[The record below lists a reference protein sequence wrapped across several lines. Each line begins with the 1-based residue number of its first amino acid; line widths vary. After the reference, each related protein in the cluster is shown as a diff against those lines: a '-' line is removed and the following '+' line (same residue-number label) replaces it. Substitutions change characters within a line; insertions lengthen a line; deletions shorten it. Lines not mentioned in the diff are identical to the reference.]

1 MRDFRDAKAMAH
13 ALREALKAKAV
24 ETSHSD
30 CLELIAKA
38 FGYENWNI
46 LSAKIAAA
54 QPRAEDAG
62 ALAPAVARDGSP
74 LPRTLYC
81 TFCGKSQHDVKK
93 LIAGPSVYICD
104 ECVEVCVSVVDDD
117 APIWKVIELIDV
129 ALKRAEAIPDRAA
142 LDHLRG
148 RSAKE
153 VTSYVVQC
161 KGFVEHNRQLLHC
174 IQRKLAMKDDEV
186 PARDDLLASPRFA
199 YLNEKTT
206 DELRPMRDKTQFALK
221 LYQEALRLGATA
233 LAERGQQTSS

>member
-13 ALREALKAKAV
+13 ALREALKVKAI

-54 QPRAEDAG
+54 QPRAGDAR
-62 ALAPAVARDGSP
+62 APASAVAEDGSA
-74 LPRTLYC
+74 LPTTLYC
-81 TFCGKSQHDVKK
+81 TFCWKSQHDVRK

-104 ECVEVCVSVVDDD
+104 ECVEVCIGIVHDD
-117 APIWKVIELIDV
+117 APIWKVLELMH
-129 ALKRAEAIPDRAA
+129 AAEQSGSDPDRAG
-142 LDHLRG
+142 LDHLGG
-148 RSAKE
+148 RSTQE

-161 KGFVEHNRQLLHC
+161 KGFVKHNSELLQC
-174 IQRKLAMKDDEV
+174 IQRRLAMKDDEV
-186 PARDDLLASPRFA
+186 PAPDDLLASPRFA
-199 YLNEKTT
+199 HLNEKTME
-206 DELRPMRDKTQFALK
+206 ELRAMRQVTQSALEG
-221 LYQEALRLGATA
+221 YQKALRLGDTA